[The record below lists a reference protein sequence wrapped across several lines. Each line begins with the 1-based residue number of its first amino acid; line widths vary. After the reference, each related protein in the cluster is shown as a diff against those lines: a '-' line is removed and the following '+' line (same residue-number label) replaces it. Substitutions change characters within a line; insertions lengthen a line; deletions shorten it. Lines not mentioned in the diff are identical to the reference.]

1 MNSTTQEARS
11 TPANRVLQINGRS
24 FLPFSQQRGEGNI
37 TGYYQQK
44 SNGILLFNEAREPF
58 VFVVANARQG
68 YFFVS
73 CWPRGKEIWYMQ
85 STTSSD
91 EKRLGLDA
99 LGYADE
105 CRLAESLPK
114 QLSQPEVCALP
125 EGWTEARRG
134 GLATNADPENG
145 GIIDQA
151 IVTREW
157 FVVFHQD
164 GLKTLDGFAT
174 RDAAFE
180 AFHCALGKLPTT

>member
-1 MNSTTQEARS
+1 MNPTTQEARS

-24 FLPFSQQRGEGNI
+24 FAPLSQRGEGNI
-37 TGYYQQK
+37 NEYYRQE

-73 CWPRGKEIWYMQ
+73 CCRHGKGIRYMQ
-85 STTSSD
+85 STTSCD
-91 EKRLGLDA
+91 EKRLGLDT
-99 LGYADE
+99 LGYAEE
-105 CRLAESLPK
+105 CALAESLQK
-114 QLSQPEVCALP
+114 HLNQPETSALP
-125 EGWTEARRG
+125 EGWTEAHPG
-134 GLATNADPENG
+134 GLATNVDPENG